1 MKTQIRV
8 FAIILFCLGWTV
20 SCKAQIATKSIG
32 TDSVTGLQQNVN
44 VWSLSINARTSE
56 VFVTYNIETL
66 APNGIAVYQGPDMI
80 YRRFNKPASGGNA
93 ADMRYDAL
101 SASSV
106 GRMIAGMIAN
116 DLSKWPNLQQ

>member
-8 FAIILFCLGWTV
+8 FAIIILCLIAEVGF
-20 SCKAQIATKSIG
+20 SQIATKSIG
-32 TDSVTGLQQNVN
+32 TDSVTGLHQNVN

-66 APNGIAVYQGPDMI
+66 APNGIAVYQSPDMI

-101 SASSV
+101 SASTV
-106 GRMIAGMIAN
+106 GRMIAGMIAS